1 MSHLSTCSRCHLG
14 VICQNNIRF
23 QQKQPVA
30 VLYQPIFFKTQKIK
44 TDSAKTQMVA
54 STFSKIFIREK
65 KNNTVTELKFKCFYE
80 NLPIENTIIYQA
92 PGDLWIEIF
101 QKCSD

>member
-1 MSHLSTCSRCHLG
+1 
-14 VICQNNIRF
+14 
-23 QQKQPVA
+23 
-30 VLYQPIFFKTQKIK
+30 
-44 TDSAKTQMVA
+44 MVA

-101 QKCSD
+101 QKYSD